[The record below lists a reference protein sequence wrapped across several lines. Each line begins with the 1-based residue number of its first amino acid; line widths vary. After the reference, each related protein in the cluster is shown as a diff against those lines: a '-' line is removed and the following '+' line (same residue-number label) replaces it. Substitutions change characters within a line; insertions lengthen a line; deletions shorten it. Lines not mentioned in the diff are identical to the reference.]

1 MATAIYPGSFDPIT
15 LGHVDILTRA
25 SRLFERIILA
35 VVKNPNKKSL
45 VPLEERVTLARESVG
60 HLSNVEVESFEGLT
74 VEFAK
79 AHDARVII
87 RGLRAV
93 SDFEFEFMMSQM
105 NKNLCPHTET
115 VFMMAG
121 LEYQFLSSSMVKE
134 VAAYG
139 GDVSTVVP
147 DAVNRYL
154 TEVSFPHAK
163 GTAGSGGAS
172 C

>member
-15 LGHVDILTRA
+15 LGHVDILNRS
-25 SRLFERIILA
+25 SRLFDHVILA
-35 VVKNPNKKSL
+35 IVKNPNKQAL
-45 VPLEERVTLARESVG
+45 IPLSQRVELAKESVG
-60 HLSNVEVESFEGLT
+60 HLPNVEVESFEGLT

-93 SDFEFEFMMSQM
+93 SDFEYEFMMSQM
-105 NKNLCPHTET
+105 NRNLCPETET
-115 VFMMAG
+115 MFMMAG

-134 VAAYG
+134 VSSLG
-139 GDVSTVVP
+139 GDISSVVP
-147 DAVNRYL
+147 GGVGAYL
-154 TEVSFPHAK
+154 KMLEKNKQPGK
-163 GTAGSGGAS
+163 ED